1 MYEIP
6 TYIEIN
12 KQSYPIRNKGD
23 YRMVLDC
30 FVTLNDE
37 TLPKNERIYA
47 ALIIFYE
54 GMESLSDLNQF
65 EDINEAVKQMFIF
78 FNCGNNPED
87 NSSNML
93 KLINWEQDSQ
103 IICAAVNKVAG
114 QEIRIVE
121 YMHWWTFMGY
131 YLSIGQ
137 SVLSQVVNLRY
148 KLAKGTKLEKW
159 ERQFQQDNPQYFK
172 VDLRTVQQREDDS
185 FIQDLRDTWNED

>member
-37 TLPKNERIYA
+37 TLSKKERVYA
-47 ALIIFYE
+47 TLIIFYE

-87 NSSNML
+87 NSSNMP

-114 QEIRIVE
+114 QEIRLVE

-148 KLAKGTKLEKW
+148 KLVKGTKLEKW

>member
-37 TLPKNERIYA
+37 TLSKKERVYA
-47 ALIIFYE
+47 TLIIFYE

-87 NSSNML
+87 NSSNMP

-114 QEIRIVE
+114 QEIRLVE
-121 YMHWWTFMGY
+121 YMQWWTFMGY

-148 KLAKGTKLEKW
+148 KLVKGTKLEKW

>member
-30 FVTLNDE
+30 FVALNDE
-37 TLPKNERIYA
+37 ALPKNERIYA

-65 EDINEAVKQMFIF
+65 EDINEAIKQMFIF

-87 NSSNML
+87 NSSNMP